1 MRKQNRGI
9 LVVVEGVDGVGKTTA
24 IHSAYNQLKAL
35 GYDVVKTSESAK
47 SVEGIDNTFASILVS
62 QVREMYTQE
71 QADATTQS
79 LMINAARRAH
89 YQNVIEPLLKAGKV
103 IIMDRFYLSTFFNYQ
118 SECPVNGQIYS
129 LAMGQFKPDYT
140 VVLRANAE
148 TSRTRIAARGGSL
161 DINDDKAIARFAT
174 IQNKLLSWVTNN
186 KGAVIE
192 ATRSAEEVAAELVD
206 QILNAMED
214 LMVV

>member
-103 IIMDRFYLSTFFNYQ
+103 IIMDRFYLSTFF
-118 SECPVNGQIYS
+118 
-129 LAMGQFKPDYT
+129 
-140 VVLRANAE
+140 
-148 TSRTRIAARGGSL
+148 
-161 DINDDKAIARFAT
+161 
-174 IQNKLLSWVTNN
+174 
-186 KGAVIE
+186 
-192 ATRSAEEVAAELVD
+192 
-206 QILNAMED
+206 
-214 LMVV
+214 